1 MRFLLGFG
9 NLGHA
14 ICFEDYES
22 YIINRMLGQTNACNC
37 LAKALYDNVAEAPD
51 ELAFRKGDILTV
63 LEQNTNSLEGWW
75 LCSLRGRQGIVPGNR
90 LRLLPGMYDPTGLGN
105 IGTLGATDASHA
117 LRRSWASNPN
127 KVVTPQKIG
136 GVYLYDVPIG
146 TKVNER
152 NETTKSSSPKP
163 RYMLQGNNQG
173 SYDTPT
179 SKPVL
184 GEAYDEP
191 KPHPC
196 RSPIPASTTYDSPKS
211 NASVSANEQLGIHDY
226 DIPSDQITT
235 YDVPRSAEKEI
246 SNNISHIITISDNYD
261 VPPSAYKSSPPI
273 YDGRAFSRSSNDT
286 SGSSSFRSPSG
297 SHSSIETLSLSSV
310 GGSNRSSLEQHPND
324 VYDIP
329 PEPQPVTE
337 PRLSHQLRIGGVSVP
352 FQGSLAQ
359 ETYDVPSN
367 NMPTQFYDT
376 PIKQA
381 KPPIAMDGVYDI
393 PPQVVRDNSPLP
405 RTDVVDSINHN
416 SVINSTLPND
426 RNESILP
433 DCSELLLDRESAVE
447 LLMKYQQ
454 EVQSSISKLFSFV
467 STTWRKYENMEAKIP
482 EIESTCHKLQCSLVD
497 LFNFAQGALA
507 NSTHAADKS
516 LCFKLNKLVKPIK
529 ESCATVKTCVQALDD
544 KGWLASKLAH
554 SDDLSAPDE
563 LDMLV
568 ACAKNLVEDVRQ
580 VTSLIQ
586 GNSTLLFKS
595 QQTITDKSNKPPV
608 APKPNLKGK
617 PAAKLQERPLPPTPA
632 NLLKSQISSGEY
644 FNEYD
649 YVNLES
655 KETIEKENESI
666 KAALPKDMCQSF
678 DELVKQSEIPVVSHS
693 ESPADITPTE
703 KFSSPLD
710 PKDIQLLT
718 FYGVQLETHIMHLT
732 NAIDAFLMT
741 IKNNQP
747 PKVFVGHSKF
757 IVIGAHK
764 LVYIGDSVHRNL
776 TNSELKTRVMH
787 NSNSL
792 CDSLKTLVGSTK
804 KAATEFPSVIAVQE
818 MVDSVVDVSHLANN
832 LKMAIV
838 QASRS

>member
-1 MRFLLGFG
+1 
-9 NLGHA
+9 
-14 ICFEDYES
+14 
-22 YIINRMLGQTNACNC
+22 MLGQANACNC

-105 IGTLGATDASHA
+105 VGTLGSTDASHA

-136 GVYLYDVPIG
+136 GVYLYDVPVGAKIS
-146 TKVNER
+146 ER
-152 NETTKSSSPKP
+152 SEPVKSSSPIP
-163 RYMLQGNNQG
+163 RYMLQGNIQG

-179 SKPVL
+179 SKPVI

-191 KPHPC
+191 KAHAC
-196 RSPIPASTTYDSPKS
+196 RSPIPAPSVYDSPKS
-211 NASVSANEQLGIHDY
+211 NAPITANEQTGIHDY
-226 DIPSDQITT
+226 DIPTADQLTT

-246 SNNISHIITISDNYD
+246 GSNISHIITISDNYD

-310 GGSNRSSLEQHPND
+310 GGSNRSSLEQHPNE

-329 PEPQPVTE
+329 PEPQPVNDSRI
-337 PRLSHQLRIGGVSVP
+337 PNQIRIGGVSVP

-367 NMPTQFYDT
+367 NMPAQFYDT
-376 PIKQA
+376 PVKQT
-381 KPPIAMDGVYDI
+381 KVPVVMDGVYDI
-393 PPQVVRDNSPLP
+393 PPQVVRDSSPIP
-405 RTDVVDSINHN
+405 CTDVVDSLN
-416 SVINSTLPND
+416 LPQNTNLQSDKND
-426 RNESILP
+426 SLLP

-467 STTWRKYENMEAKIP
+467 STTWRKYENMEAKVH
-482 EIESTCHKLQCSLVD
+482 EIGNTCHKLQCSLVD

-544 KGWLASKLAH
+544 KGWIASKLAYTED
-554 SDDLSAPDE
+554 SSTPDE
-563 LDMLV
+563 LDMLI

-595 QQTITDKSNKPPV
+595 QQTITEKSNKPPV
-608 APKPNLKGK
+608 APKPNLKTK
-617 PAAKLQERPLPPTPA
+617 PGAKLQERPLPPTPA
-632 NLLKSQISSGEY
+632 NLLKTQVSSGEY

-655 KETIEKENESI
+655 KEAVEKENESI

-678 DELVKQSEIPVVSHS
+678 DELVKQSEVPVVSHS
-693 ESPADITPTE
+693 ENATDIAPPE

-710 PKDIQLLT
+710 PKDIQLLS
-718 FYGVQLETHIMHLT
+718 FYGVQLETHITHLT

-792 CDSLKTLVGSTK
+792 CDSLKTLVSSTK
-804 KAATEFPSVIAVQE
+804 KAATEFPSVVAVQE

-838 QASRS
+838 QASKS